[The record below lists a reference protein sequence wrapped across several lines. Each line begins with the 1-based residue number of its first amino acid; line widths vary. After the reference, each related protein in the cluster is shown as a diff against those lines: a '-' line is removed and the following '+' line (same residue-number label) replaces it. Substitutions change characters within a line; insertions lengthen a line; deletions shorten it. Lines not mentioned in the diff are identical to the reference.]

1 MNEAQGRP
9 QRLYTKF
16 IMDHKADRNAY
27 GNLYLGICSNR
38 LQFEPKS
45 FGKEYS
51 HTYITKM
58 SLLSGKGGYQSGPPW
73 WWWGAKATT
82 RTALGC
88 CIN

>member
-16 IMDHKADRNAY
+16 IMDHKANRNAY

-45 FGKEYS
+45 FGKEYL
-51 HTYITKM
+51 HTILQKCHF
-58 SLLSGKGGYQSGPPW
+58 SLEREGVRVVLLGGGGVLRQPP
-73 WWWGAKATT
+73 KP
-82 RTALGC
+82 L
-88 CIN
+88 